1 VSVKDPI
8 EEIEIDFCDSVV
20 SELRQP
26 LTIIKGGVL
35 LAKRMLDE
43 DPPRANEALDKVV
56 AQIGRLNLLL
66 VELRDRAHDAAH
78 AEALFKS

>member
-1 VSVKDPI
+1 VNSPT
-8 EEIEIDFCDSVV
+8 ESFEIDFCDSVV

-26 LTIIKGGVL
+26 LTTINGRVL
-35 LAKRMLDE
+35 LAKRLLKT
-43 DPPRANEALDKVV
+43 DPPGADEALQQVV

-66 VELRDRAHDAAH
+66 AELRDRAQDAAH

>member
-1 VSVKDPI
+1 MKVPLEGI
-8 EEIEIDFCDSVV
+8 ESDFCDSVV

-26 LTIIKGGVL
+26 LTTIKGGVL
-35 LAKRMLDE
+35 LAKRLVKT
-43 DPPRANEALDKVV
+43 DPTGANEALEQVV

-78 AEALFKS
+78 AEALFES

>member
-1 VSVKDPI
+1 MKDPI

-26 LTIIKGGVL
+26 LTTIKGGVL

>member
-1 VSVKDPI
+1 MKDPI
-8 EEIEIDFCDSVV
+8 EEIELDFCDAVV

-26 LTIIKGGVL
+26 LTTIKGGVL
-35 LAKRMLDE
+35 LAKRLLDD
-43 DPPRANEALDKVV
+43 DPPRANQALDKVV

>member
-1 VSVKDPI
+1 MKDPI

>member
-1 VSVKDPI
+1 MKDPI
-8 EEIEIDFCDSVV
+8 EEIELDFCDAVV

-26 LTIIKGGVL
+26 LTTIKGGVL
-35 LAKRMLDE
+35 LAKRLLDD

>member
-1 VSVKDPI
+1 MKDPI
-8 EEIEIDFCDSVV
+8 EEIEMHFCDSVV

-26 LTIIKGGVL
+26 LTTIKGGVL
-35 LAKRMLDE
+35 LAKRLLDE

>member
-8 EEIEIDFCDSVV
+8 EEIELDFCDAVV

-26 LTIIKGGVL
+26 LTTIKGGVL
-35 LAKRMLDE
+35 LAKRLLDD

>member
-1 VSVKDPI
+1 MKDPI
-8 EEIEIDFCDSVV
+8 EEIELDFCDAVV

-26 LTIIKGGVL
+26 LTTINGRVL
-35 LAKRMLDE
+35 LAKRLLKT
-43 DPPRANEALDKVV
+43 DPPGADEALQQVV

-66 VELRDRAHDAAH
+66 AELRDRAQDAAH

>member
-1 VSVKDPI
+1 MKVPVESI
-8 EEIEIDFCDSVV
+8 ESDFCDSVV

-26 LTIIKGGVL
+26 LTTIKGGVL
-35 LAKRMLDE
+35 LAKRLLKT
-43 DPPRANEALDKVV
+43 DPIGANEALEQVV

-78 AEALFKS
+78 AEALFES

>member
-1 VSVKDPI
+1 MEGI
-8 EEIEIDFCDSVV
+8 ESDFCDSVV

-26 LTIIKGGVL
+26 LTTIKGGVL
-35 LAKRMLDE
+35 LAKRLLKT
-43 DPPRANEALDKVV
+43 DPTGANEALEQVV

-78 AEALFKS
+78 AEVLFKS

>member
-1 VSVKDPI
+1 MKDPI
-8 EEIEIDFCDSVV
+8 EEIELDFCDAVV

-26 LTIIKGGVL
+26 LTTIKGGVL
-35 LAKRMLDE
+35 LAKRLLDE

-78 AEALFKS
+78 AEALFES

>member
-1 VSVKDPI
+1 MKDPI

-26 LTIIKGGVL
+26 LTTINGRVL
-35 LAKRMLDE
+35 LAKRLLKT
-43 DPPRANEALDKVV
+43 DPPGADEALQQVV

-66 VELRDRAHDAAH
+66 AELRDRAQDAAH

>member
-1 VSVKDPI
+1 VKDPI
-8 EEIEIDFCDSVV
+8 EEIELDFCDAVV

-26 LTIIKGGVL
+26 LTTIKGGVL
-35 LAKRMLDE
+35 LAKRLLDD

-78 AEALFKS
+78 AGALFKS